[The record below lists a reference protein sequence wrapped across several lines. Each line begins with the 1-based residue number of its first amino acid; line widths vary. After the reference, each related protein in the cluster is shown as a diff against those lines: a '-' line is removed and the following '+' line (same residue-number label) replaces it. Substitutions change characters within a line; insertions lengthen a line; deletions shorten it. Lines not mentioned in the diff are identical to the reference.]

1 MPTVHYTHSREQ
13 RVLDYV
19 NRLRKKY
26 KIGPPLQRMPRG
38 VRHDGGR
45 CPIATALKHKAFV
58 DNELIVFMR
67 DDDAAWDGDEVVEP
81 AYVYKFI
88 NDFDAGK
95 YPHLEKSE

>member
-1 MPTVHYTHSREQ
+1 MTLPTVHYTHFREQ

-38 VRHDGGR
+38 VPEDGSR
-45 CPIATALKHKAFV
+45 CPIATALKHKAYV
-58 DNELIVFMR
+58 ETELIVFMR
-67 DDDAAWDGDEVVEP
+67 DDDTAWDEVVEP
-81 AYVYKFI
+81 AYVSKFI